1 MTATVSG
8 TATPGT
14 PREQPSQT
22 VLTRRPGTVLRRS
35 VFWIGATVFVV
46 VIAVIGIL
54 LGGAATGGAPL
65 SATNAAPAGAKALV
79 EVLKQQ
85 GVDVTVASSLAEA
98 RDAVSDANDTTLF
111 FYDVDHLLDA
121 GQRATAFGLAG
132 RTVVVDPSFDELSDL
147 DPDLA
152 QGGSVAGEVEA
163 QCTLDAAEKAGSI
176 GADGSGFRY
185 LGDDASAVACFDSG
199 DDVFSLIQV
208 DTDAGLATVVGS
220 TDVFDNEHIAQFGNA
235 ALALNLLGEN
245 ENLVWYLPGFADLGS
260 DAPPTLGELSPDW
273 VLPVTSLLL
282 LTVIAAG
289 VWRGRR
295 FGPLIV
301 ENLPVTVR
309 ANETM
314 QGRARL
320 YEKSSARLRALDSL
334 RIGAVERMAKACG
347 LPRVATVDEVIAAV
361 SALTGAQP
369 VEVHRILVGAIP
381 AGDADLVRLSD
392 ELLVLERAVAASA
405 HS

>member
-1 MTATVSG
+1 MTATENG
-8 TATPGT
+8 TATPPPAAAT
-14 PREQPSQT
+14 QT

-35 VFWIGATVFVV
+35 VFWIAGTVFVV
-46 VIAVIGIL
+46 VIAVIGL
-54 LGGAATGGAPL
+54 LLAGSASVSEPL
-65 SATNAAPAGAKALV
+65 SATNPAPIGAKALV

-85 GVDVTVASSLAEA
+85 GVDVTVASSLDEA
-98 RDAVSDANDTTLF
+98 RDAVDDPRDTTLF
-111 FYDVDHLLDA
+111 FHDINRLLDA
-121 GQRATAFGLAG
+121 DQRAEALGLAG
-132 RTVVVDPSFDELSDL
+132 HTVVVDPSFDELGDL

-152 QGGSVAGEVEA
+152 QGGSVTGEVEA
-163 QCTLDAAEKAGSI
+163 DCTLDAAEKAGSI

-199 DDVFSLIQV
+199 DDVYSLIQV
-208 DTDAGLATVVGS
+208 ETDSGLATVVGT
-220 TDVFDNEHIAQFGNA
+220 TDVFDNEHIAQYGNA
-235 ALALNLLGEN
+235 ALALNLLGET
-245 ENLVWYLPGFADLGS
+245 EHLVWYLPGFDDLGT
-260 DAPPTLGELSPDW
+260 DTPPTLGELSPDW

-289 VWRGRR
+289 IWRGRR

-301 ENLPVTVR
+301 ENLPVAVR

-334 RIGAVERMAKACG
+334 RIGAVERLAKACG

-361 SALTGAQP
+361 SSLTGAQP
-369 VEVHRILVGAIP
+369 AEVHRILVGAIP

>member
-1 MTATVSG
+1 MTAT
-8 TATPGT
+8 ATPPG
-14 PREQPSQT
+14 PPPAQT

-35 VFWIGATVFVV
+35 VFWIAATVFVV
-46 VIAVIGIL
+46 LIALVGIL
-54 LGGAATGGAPL
+54 VGGSGAGGEPL
-65 SATNAAPAGAKALV
+65 SATNPAPAGAKALV
-79 EVLKQQ
+79 EVLGQQ
-85 GVDVTVASSLAEA
+85 GVDVTVASTLAEA
-98 RDAVSDANDTTLF
+98 RDAVDDPDETTLF
-111 FYDVDHLLDA
+111 YYDVDRLLDA
-121 GQRATAFGLAG
+121 DQRAEALGLAWH
-132 RTVVVDPSFDELSDL
+132 TVVADPSFDELADL

-163 QCTLDAAEKAGSI
+163 QCSLDAAEKAGSI

-185 LGDDASAVACFDSG
+185 LGDEASAVSCFDSG
-199 DDVFSLIQV
+199 DDVSSVIQV
-208 DTDAGLATVVGS
+208 ETDAGIATVVGT

-235 ALALNLLGEN
+235 ALALNLLGGT
-245 ENLVWYLPGFADLGS
+245 ENLVWYLPGYDDL
-260 DAPPTLGELSPDW
+260 ATETPPTLGELSPDW
-273 VLPVTSLLL
+273 VLSVTALLL

-295 FGPLIV
+295 LGPLIV

-334 RIGAVERMAKACG
+334 RIGTVERMAKACG

-369 VEVHRILVGAIP
+369 AEVHRILVGAIP
-381 AGDADLVRLSD
+381 GGDADLVRLSD